1 MRGVGREQRRAKARE
16 MLERVHLPEMAERR
30 PAQLSGGQQQ
40 RVALARALITNPS
53 VLLLDEPL
61 SALDPF
67 LRGKMREE
75 LKRLQ
80 RELGITFV
88 HVTHA
93 QDEAM
98 ALADLVVVMERGK
111 ILQSD
116 SPRAVFDSPRT
127 PFVARFM
134 GGHNILEGKATSA
147 GTIALPDGSA
157 IRLAEPL
164 PMSAAVVRIAVR
176 TDRMRL
182 MPTDDLSNRLSGQ
195 VTAVEYNG
203 PFVRV
208 GLQDTGGSDHSL
220 LMSETEFYAH
230 PVALGDR
237 VVAGFQPA
245 DVHVLAN

>member
-1 MRGVGREQRRAKARE
+1 
-16 MLERVHLPEMAERR
+16 MLERVQLGHLADRR

-80 RELGITFV
+80 RDLGITFI
-88 HVTHA
+88 HVTHS

-98 ALADLVVVMERGK
+98 ALADLVVVMEGGQ

-116 SPRAVFDSPRT
+116 SPRAVFERPRT
-127 PFVARFM
+127 VFVARFM
-134 GGHNILEGKATSA
+134 GGH
-147 GTIALPDGSA
+147 TIVKGISQGSSEDGRNGAHMLLPDGTPIELPEMVPASTPVQ
-157 IRLAEPL
+157 LA
-164 PMSAAVVRIAVR
+164 VRI
-176 TDRMRL
+176 DRMRL
-182 MPTDDLSNRLSGQ
+182 VPPAILPNHLGGAVS
-195 VTAVEYNG
+195 AVEYHG

-208 GLQDTGGSDHSL
+208 AVLDRVGDEHSL
-220 LMSETEFYAH
+220 LLSEADFFTH
-230 PVALGDR
+230 PVALGDH
-237 VVAGFQPA
+237 VVMGFSPDDA
-245 DVHVLAN
+245 HILAN